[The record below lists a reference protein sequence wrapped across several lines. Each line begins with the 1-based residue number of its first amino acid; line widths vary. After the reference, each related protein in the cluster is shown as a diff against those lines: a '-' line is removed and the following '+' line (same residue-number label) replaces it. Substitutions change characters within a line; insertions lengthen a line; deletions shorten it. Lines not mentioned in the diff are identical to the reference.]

1 MFTKANAA
9 KSGGQDQELIQ
20 MINGSKLDAVDYR
33 KHIEKIAY
41 NNYTKVNK
49 ISEFPD
55 IQELLNHVSKSH
67 KIGKKN

>member
-1 MFTKANAA
+1 
-9 KSGGQDQELIQ
+9 

-33 KHIEKIAY
+33 KHIEKIVY

-55 IQELLNHVSKSH
+55 VQGLLKHVSKSH
-67 KIGKKN
+67 KIGEKN